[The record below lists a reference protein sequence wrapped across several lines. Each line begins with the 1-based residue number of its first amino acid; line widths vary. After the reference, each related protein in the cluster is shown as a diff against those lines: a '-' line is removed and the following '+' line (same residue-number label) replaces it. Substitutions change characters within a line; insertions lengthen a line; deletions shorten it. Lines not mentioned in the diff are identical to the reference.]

1 MVSKQLVK
9 KLLTSIVTLSLV
21 AGCATKSGEIMPTYV
36 SPLQYSNFNCDQIR
50 AEAQRIHVRASQM
63 TGIVDEKAQN
73 ANVGTAVAVVL
84 FWPAAFWAAST
95 GATMEQRA
103 ELARLKGEQEALAQA
118 AIQNKCQGIVLQ
130 EPTKPKPE
138 N

>member
-1 MVSKQLVK
+1 MFVK
-9 KLLTSIVTLSLV
+9 NSPLKALALTVAVTLAS
-21 AGCATKSGEIMPTYV
+21 GCATKSGEIMPTYV

-84 FWPAAFWAAST
+84 FWPAAFWAASS

-118 AIQNKCQGIVLQ
+118 AIQNKCQGIVFQ
-130 EPTKPKPE
+130 EPAKPKAE